1 MKIKINGKK
10 TEVPES
16 LKPIIEKK
24 LRKFEKYFRDDVEAD
39 VVLRKKNN
47 LETVEVTFFSSG
59 TIYRAEKSDK
69 TYQNA
74 LDNAVYVIER
84 QIRRNKTRLEK
95 KLREGVFVKGSD
107 SFVDTEID
115 VSDDVAFNVRYKS
128 FPFKPMSVEEAVM
141 QMNLLEHSFYVFKNE
156 ATGEVNVV
164 YVREDGDYGCIM
176 PE

>member
-1 MKIKINGKK
+1 MKITINGKK
-10 TEVPES
+10 TEVPEN
-16 LKPIIEKK
+16 LKPIIGKK
-24 LRKFEKYFRDDVEAD
+24 LRKFEKYFKDDVEAD

-74 LDNAVYVIER
+74 LDNVVYVIER

-95 KLREGVFVKGSD
+95 KLRDGVFVKGSD
-107 SFVDTEID
+107 SFVDTDID
-115 VSDDVAFNVRYKS
+115 VSDDVSFNVRYKS
-128 FPFKPMSVEEAVM
+128 FPFKPMSVEEAIM
-141 QMNLLEHSFYVFKNE
+141 QMNLLEHSFYVFKND

-164 YVREDGDYGCIM
+164 YVRDDGDYGCIM
-176 PE
+176 QG